1 MKSLIEF
8 LAAFFRKAPE
18 PIKAEPVITNDA
30 TLPSTPTRQRVN
42 PKAIGGV
49 AGAAVIAAAT
59 VLIAQ
64 WEGLRLVAYD
74 DGGGV
79 WTICYGHTK
88 GVKQGDVAT
97 KQQCIDWLQEDIA
110 EHSAGMRQC
119 ATVPYKENEEIA
131 HLSLVFNIG
140 VSAYCGSSALRKH
153 NAGEPDAGCDLMK
166 LWIKDNGKTIPGLVS
181 RRNAESII
189 CKKGTQ

>member
-1 MKSLIEF
+1 MKWLEALF
-8 LAAFFRKAPE
+8 ALFRKP
-18 PIKAEPVITNDA
+18 
-30 TLPSTPTRQRVN
+30 VN
-42 PKAIGGV
+42 PPFVPASPQITEPPKPSGARKAIGGV

-97 KQQCIDWLQEDIA
+97 KQQCLDWLQEDIA

-131 HLSLVFNIG
+131 HLSLTFNIG
-140 VSAYCGSSALRKH
+140 VAAYCNSSALRKH
-153 NAGEPDAGCDLMK
+153 NAGDPDAGCELMK
-166 LWIKDNGKTIPGLVS
+166 LWNKDNGKTIPGLVN
-181 RRNAESII
+181 RRAAESAL
-189 CKKGTQ
+189 CKEST

>member
-1 MKSLIEF
+1 MKSLIELILSLF
-8 LAAFFRKAPE
+8 KKPPE
-18 PIKAEPVITNDA
+18 PLKSEPVITNDVA
-30 TLPSTPTRQRVN
+30 NQNTPANLTKR
-42 PKAIGGV
+42 KAIGGV

-64 WEGLRLVAYD
+64 FEGLRTTAYD

-97 KQQCIDWLQEDIA
+97 KQQCLDWLNEDIA

-131 HLSLVFNIG
+131 HLSLTFNIG
-140 VSAYCGSSALRKH
+140 VAAYCGSSALRKH
-153 NAGEPDAGCDLMK
+153 NAGDPDAGCELMK
-166 LWIKDNGKTIPGLVS
+166 LWNKDNGKTIPGLVN
-181 RRNAESII
+181 RRAAEATL
-189 CKKGTQ
+189 CMKG

>member
-1 MKSLIEF
+1 VNLIQFLLSL
-8 LAAFFRKAPE
+8 FRKSPE
-18 PIKAEPVITNDA
+18 PLKSELVVTNDIVSRSPQPNI
-30 TLPSTPTRQRVN
+30 TTTR
-42 PKAIGGV
+42 KAIGGV
-49 AGAAVIAAAT
+49 AAASVIAAAT

-88 GVKQGDVAT
+88 GVKRGDVAT
-97 KQQCIDWLQEDIA
+97 KQQCLDWLQEDIA